1 MNIIE
6 LLGVII
12 LLVGGT
18 YVVVT
23 TFLSN
28 RRSIKKSSKIKNSV
42 QFNTTEQIKVDKKPR
57 TLDEDLVEG
66 DGPADLLDPIT
77 PLDINENL

>member
-28 RRSIKKSSKIKNSV
+28 RRSIKKSSKIKDSV
-42 QFNTTEQIKVDKKPR
+42 QFNTTGQIKVDKKPR

>member
-42 QFNTTEQIKVDKKPR
+42 QFNTTEQIKVDKK
-57 TLDEDLVEG
+57 TKN
-66 DGPADLLDPIT
+66 T
-77 PLDINENL
+77 